1 MQIYKRYKKVYVVFL
16 VLCFLAVHRSHAA
29 LLNWVVYSEKRKKKK
44 ESRYFCFLGEVD
56 TRCLL
61 AIWLFY
67 LKIIIFFQ

>member
-44 ESRYFCFLGEVD
+44 EKRKKNLG
-56 TRCLL
+56 
-61 AIWLFY
+61 
-67 LKIIIFFQ
+67 IFVF

>member
-44 ESRYFCFLGEVD
+44 EKRKKKEKKKLELYIQRWNFRTC
-56 TRCLL
+56 
-61 AIWLFY
+61 
-67 LKIIIFFQ
+67 